1 MGRFQTQMYVY
12 NVCPFMYALYDLYGL
27 PRIRCQPE
35 STVAQSVG
43 GLGWEEKYRCD
54 VQTPLTYK
62 DLKRLA
68 LAHTLC

>member
-1 MGRFQTQMYVY
+1 
-12 NVCPFMYALYDLYGL
+12 MYALYDLYGLYGL

-43 GLGWEEKYRCD
+43 GLGWEEKDRYD